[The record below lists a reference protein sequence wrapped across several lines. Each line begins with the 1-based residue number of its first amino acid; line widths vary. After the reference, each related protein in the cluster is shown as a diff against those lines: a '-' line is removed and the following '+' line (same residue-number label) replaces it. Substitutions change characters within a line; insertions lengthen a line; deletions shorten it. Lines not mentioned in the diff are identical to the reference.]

1 MAKIAAS
8 LFHSAGKIERSM
20 SMSRL
25 AHRALPEE
33 VISLRQKFQVASDQN
48 RDFSGSEERGS
59 DSSTKDTEGTSTLF
73 LPDIQ
78 LIWKASTDSIYFSF
92 FGKYLS
98 VNNCVHLQ
106 SYLSHLGK
114 NKSNYLL
121 TSLFQIALLH

>member
-73 LPDIQ
+73 LPDI
-78 LIWKASTDSIYFSF
+78 
-92 FGKYLS
+92 
-98 VNNCVHLQ
+98 
-106 SYLSHLGK
+106 
-114 NKSNYLL
+114 
-121 TSLFQIALLH
+121 